1 MVKGTSKMNQ
11 EHLTGPESRG
21 EPENKLTKKGH
32 SGRGVKG
39 TQEPARRDP
48 VAKAGK
54 V

>member
-1 MVKGTSKMNQ
+1 MNQ
-11 EHLTGPESRG
+11 EHLTGPESRR
-21 EPENKLTKKGH
+21 EPENKLTKATVA
-32 SGRGVKG
+32 RGVKG